1 MAYVSAESGN
11 SDVFV
16 RPFPGLGG
24 KWQVS
29 TGGGGFPIWS
39 RNGRELFFIGPGQ
52 HIMVTSYTVTGNSF
66 TPGTPR
72 VWSEKRFGNP
82 LTESPYDLAPD
93 GKRFAVILNTER
105 AREEKAVTGVTVVVN
120 FFDELRRRWP
130 ARRK

>member
-16 RPFPGLGG
+16 RPFPGPGG

-39 RNGRELFFIGPGQ
+39 RNGRELFFIGPDQ

-82 LTESPYDLAPD
+82 VTESRYDLAPD
-93 GKRFAVILNTER
+93 GKRFAVILDTER